1 MRRHLLL
8 LIVLAVVMNAHAADT
23 LSVAARSYECAIAWQ
38 QLWLRYTDQVALHH
52 RQYRNPLSSFAA
64 RYEGRNET
72 EPLYDEQGRGE
83 SIARLQ
89 AKTYL
94 LPSTKEHLW
103 GYADYANGCAK
114 EVKWRST
121 SDYDR
126 LYPYIMADEKGGDLL
141 LERYAF
147 GGGYSHQL
155 SLLRLS
161 GELYYR
167 SQQEYRAVD
176 PRPRS
181 IVSDLRLS
189 TGLSLPVA
197 AYEVGLSLDY
207 GLYKQR
213 SGVAIYSPIG
223 GSLQRLMSGLG
234 GSFRRFDTNEPS
246 LHYRG
251 RSLGAALHL
260 LPRTSDEGMR
270 TLLGYR
276 YSRLE
281 QAVSDMNE
289 VPIHH
294 YTDHQGRLSIGYQHR
309 VGVLMGAL
317 DLEASVESRSGVEHI
332 VGEPKAGTYPVVGY
346 NANFHRGTVEGKL
359 SLSLG
364 DADYRLPGWHW
375 LVQPEVVYLHL
386 RTRVLEPEKELRL
399 DRWHVVLYGEVSHR
413 RERSYGLLSLEAG
426 YAPEA
431 VGLLTLPMAE
441 MEESVTDHLR
451 QSYRSATASC
461 LSLSIAPK
469 YHLPMPLKPSWGLE
483 VGGRYRLDHFPSSL
497 RHTLLAEIQLTL

>member
-1 MRRHLLL
+1 
-8 LIVLAVVMNAHAADT
+8 
-23 LSVAARSYECAIAWQ
+23 
-38 QLWLRYTDQVALHH
+38 
-52 RQYRNPLSSFAA
+52 
-64 RYEGRNET
+64 
-72 EPLYDEQGRGE
+72 
-83 SIARLQ
+83 
-89 AKTYL
+89 
-94 LPSTKEHLW
+94 
-103 GYADYANGCAK
+103 
-114 EVKWRST
+114 
-121 SDYDR
+121 
-126 LYPYIMADEKGGDLL
+126 
-141 LERYAF
+141 
-147 GGGYSHQL
+147 
-155 SLLRLS
+155 
-161 GELYYR
+161 
-167 SQQEYRAVD
+167 
-176 PRPRS
+176 
-181 IVSDLRLS
+181 
-189 TGLSLPVA
+189 
-197 AYEVGLSLDY
+197 
-207 GLYKQR
+207 
-213 SGVAIYSPIG
+213 
-223 GSLQRLMSGLG
+223 MSGLG

-260 LPRTSDEGMR
+260 LPRTSDEGVR
-270 TLLGYR
+270 ALLGYR

-294 YTDHQGRLSIGYQHR
+294 YADHQGKLCVGYQHR
-309 VGVLMGAL
+309 VGALMGAL

-364 DADYRLPGWHW
+364 DAAYRQTGWHW
-375 LVQPEVVYLHL
+375 LVQPEVAYLHL

-413 RERSYGLLSLEAG
+413 SERSYGILSLEAG
-426 YAPEA
+426 YAPQA

-441 MEESVTDHLR
+441 MEEPVTTHLQ
-451 QSYRSATASC
+451 QSYRSATARC

-469 YHLPMPLKPSWGLE
+469 YHLPMPLKPSWGLV